1 MPLIENLVLVPRNP
15 VPEDRRLGR
24 FTEIVSDLL
33 NSLVTRPELFRVGLS
48 GVGPDAYLIVSP
60 VRVVTAA
67 GAVTVAHTD
76 GVIVVNK
83 TVGAATTVSLPSN
96 PVLGRRLT
104 VKDGKGDASTNNITL
119 DPAGATTID
128 GAATY
133 VLAADYGS
141 ADVVWNGTQWN
152 VI

>member
-1 MPLIENLVLVPRNP
+1 MPLLADLALVPRA
-15 VPEDRRLGR
+15 PEAESKRLR
-24 FTEIVSDLL
+24 DFPAVVSDLL
-33 NSLVTRPELFRVGLS
+33 NALLTRPELFRVS
-48 GVGPDAYLIVSP
+48 MNPPVYVVVSP

-67 GAVTVAHTD
+67 GAVTAAATD

-83 TVGAATTVSLPSN
+83 TVGAATTVNLLAN

-104 VKDGKGDASTNNITL
+104 VKDGKGDAATNNITI
-119 DPAGATTID
+119 DPAGAHTID

-133 VLAADYGS
+133 VMVNNYESVDL
-141 ADVVWNGTQWN
+141 VWNGTQWN